1 MRNNV
6 MFIPAVILM
15 IAEAAAATF
24 LVCSWF
30 RAKREAEGK

>member
-24 LVCSWF
+24 LVYSWF